1 MQRPT
6 CHESVRLTW
15 FVRVV
20 LVHVLSKN
28 HQTKVIISNAKPAT
42 PSNQNKHVEHD
53 HRKTISKQFVNIPH
67 TYLYLQ
73 VEKTYA
79 NNFHF
84 VHCFQRKTSILK
96 SCWSPFTRWIRVS
109 SVEPQ
114 ELNFT
119 DFTSNHWDN
128 IGQHW
133 TTQQDS
139 TDSKPQVMPGNLK
152 TRWIR

>member
-1 MQRPT
+1 MQRPM
-6 CHESVRLTW
+6 CHESVRQTW

-20 LVHVLSKN
+20 LAHVLSKN
-28 HQTKVIISNAKPAT
+28 HQTKWSCQMRNPRHPQTRTNTLNMTTV
-42 PSNQNKHVEHD
+42 
-53 HRKTISKQFVNIPH
+53 KTISKQFVNIPH

-73 VEKTYA
+73 VVKKYA

-84 VHCFQRKTSILK
+84 VHCFHRKTSILK
-96 SCWSPFTRWIRVS
+96 SCWSPFTRWIKVS

-133 TTQQDS
+133 TTHQDR